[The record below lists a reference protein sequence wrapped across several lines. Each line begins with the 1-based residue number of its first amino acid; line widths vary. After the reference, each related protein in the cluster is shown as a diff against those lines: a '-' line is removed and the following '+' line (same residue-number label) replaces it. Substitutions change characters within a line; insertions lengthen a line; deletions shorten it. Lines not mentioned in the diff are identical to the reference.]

1 MERDKEIIEIINIAI
16 KKLDEIDERI
26 NNQSSENQEIDYKIS
41 DILHYIEN
49 NELNDKECVK
59 IVRLL
64 KEFRL
69 IRRSLRNEYEI
80 EKTYKE
86 NSSKMMGNNTRGL
99 LMAEINK
106 KVKQL
111 DNEYKYRVLS
121 EEEIVKLIGEKSK
134 RGRKKKDEE
143 I

>member
-59 IVRLL
+59 IVQLL

-134 RGRKKKDEE
+134 RGRKKKNEE

>member
-1 MERDKEIIEIINIAI
+1 
-16 KKLDEIDERI
+16 
-26 NNQSSENQEIDYKIS
+26 
-41 DILHYIEN
+41 
-49 NELNDKECVK
+49 
-59 IVRLL
+59 VRLL